1 MSQVTLCLDPEE
13 FAGDTVRIEGDA
25 YRHLFRARRLPKGA
39 RLRLVDGRGAARW
52 GVVEVI
58 DRRSAEV
65 HLGEPTESNEP
76 AYRLTLWIAAPRP
89 ERAAWLV
96 EKTTELGVH
105 AITFFSSERSPRRY
119 GEGQGDRLRRMATAA
134 VEQCH
139 RARVPEITVGES
151 WDRLEASLGAATEE
165 DRIVLHPEGEE
176 GGAWGA
182 AGVGAGIV
190 LVGPEG
196 GFSAAEV
203 EGLRG
208 ARFVLRGLGVR
219 ILRVETAAVVAASRL
234 LLP

>member
-1 MSQVTLCLDPEE
+1 MSRVTLCVDPED
-13 FAGDTVRIEGDA
+13 FAGDILRIEGDA
-25 YRHLFRARRLPKGA
+25 YRHLFRARRLPKGT
-39 RLRLVDGRGAARW
+39 RLRLVDGRGSARW
-52 GVVEVI
+52 GMVEAI
-58 DRRSAEV
+58 DRKSAEV
-65 HLGEPTESNEP
+65 HLGEATASNEP
-76 AYRLTLWIAAPRP
+76 AYRLTLWVAAPRP

-96 EKTTELGVH
+96 EKTTELGVS
-105 AITFFSSERSPRRY
+105 AITFFSSERSPRHY
-119 GEGQGDRLRRMATAA
+119 GEGQGDRLLRMATAA

-139 RARVPEITVGES
+139 RARVPEITVGEDWS
-151 WDRLEASLGAATEE
+151 NLEASLGPANGE

-176 GGAWGA
+176 GGSWGT
-182 AGVGAGIV
+182 AGAEAGIV

-208 ARFVLRGLGVR
+208 AGFILRGLGER